1 MTQIIINL
9 SVLVFAL
16 CALRII
22 INHKI
27 DKTIYSWCILIGIVV
42 SASSMLVNQK
52 FYSVSFASFAGF
64 AAAMA
69 VYVTMRVCKRGRL

>member
-9 SVLVFAL
+9 SVLIFAL

-22 INHKI
+22 TNHNI
-27 DKTIYSWCILIGIVV
+27 EKTIYSWCMLIGIVV
-42 SASSMLVNQK
+42 SASSMLINQK
-52 FYSVSFASFAGF
+52 LYSVSFASFASF

-69 VYVTMRVCKRGRL
+69 VYVTVRVCKRGRL

>member
-1 MTQIIINL
+1 MTQVIINL

-16 CALRII
+16 CALKII
-22 INHKI
+22 VNHHIN
-27 DKTIYSWCILIGIVV
+27 KTIYSWCMLIGIVI

-52 FYSVSFASFAGF
+52 FYSVSFASFASF

-69 VYVTMRVCKRGRL
+69 VYVTIKVCKRGRI